1 MTNKQITQTQYTQTA
16 ANYQLY
22 LPMDVEEMIPMDD
35 SVRLH
40 CLLCERMDYR
50 ELLQAYSPKGR
61 KPAVDPVILF
71 KVITYAASQKI
82 YSSREIEKACR
93 RDINFRWL
101 LQGYA
106 APDHATISRFKQK
119 YLTDTVMEQ
128 LFFQQV
134 VWLYEQKA
142 ITGETLYIDGTK
154 IEAYANRYSFV
165 WKKAIT
171 KHEAKMYAKWQAL
184 LEQINTT
191 YCQLFTSPYETFLK
205 DLKKVL
211 VFLEKIQEEENIT
224 FVYGKGKRKNVL
236 QRYHEQVKEM
246 LQRKEHYDASNEI
259 MGEKRNSYSKT
270 DHDATFMRMK
280 DDHMRNGQLKPAYN
294 VQAAVDAEF
303 IVGIDVFS
311 DRNDTTTLI
320 PLLQYL
326 KEHLP
331 FTYRHI
337 VADSG
342 YESEE
347 NYVYLKKQKQTAYI
361 KPQNHERKK
370 KASFKKDIKYR
381 ENMAYD
387 KGKDTYTCAND
398 QQLHA
403 IRNYTRTSQTG
414 YQSQV
419 TVYESE
425 DCTGCPLKEKCTKA
439 KGNRQLHVA
448 KEFLAYRE
456 TAQENILTETGT
468 LYRMNRSI
476 QVEGTFGVLKED
488 YHLKKFHTRGT
499 GNVRNEL
506 LILAFGYN
514 LNKIHT
520 KIQADR
526 LNLYYHPLK
535 PA

>member
-1 MTNKQITQTQYTQTA
+1 M
-16 ANYQLY
+16 
-22 LPMDVEEMIPMDD
+22 
-35 SVRLH
+35 
-40 CLLCERMDYR
+40 
-50 ELLQAYSPKGR
+50 YS
-61 KPAVDPVILF
+61 
-71 KVITYAASQKI
+71 
-82 YSSREIEKACR
+82 
-93 RDINFRWL
+93 
-101 LQGYA
+101 
-106 APDHATISRFKQK
+106 
-119 YLTDTVMEQ
+119 
-128 LFFQQV
+128 
-134 VWLYEQKA
+134 
-142 ITGETLYIDGTK
+142 
-154 IEAYANRYSFV
+154 
-165 WKKAIT
+165 
-171 KHEAKMYAKWQAL
+171 KWQAL
-184 LEQINTT
+184 LEDINTKH
-191 YCQLFTSPYETFLK
+191 CQNFTSSHDTFLK

-211 VFLEKIQEEENIT
+211 VFLEKVQEEEQIT
-224 FVYGKGKRKNVL
+224 FVYGKGKKKTVL
-236 QRYHEQVKEM
+236 QRYHEQVKKI
-246 LQRKEHYDASNEI
+246 LQRKEQYDASNQI
-259 MGEKRNSYSKT
+259 MGKKRNSYSKT

-294 VQAAVDAEF
+294 IQAAVDTEF
-303 IVGIDVFS
+303 IIGIDAFS

-320 PLLQYL
+320 PMLQYL
-326 KEHLP
+326 NNHLP
-331 FTYRHI
+331 FTYQHI

-347 NYVYLKKQKQTAYI
+347 NYVYLEEQKRTAYI

-387 KGKDTYTCAND
+387 KVTDTYTCANN

-403 IRNYTRTSQTG
+403 TRGYTRTSQTG

-448 KEFLAYRE
+448 KAFMNFRE
-456 TAQENILTETGT
+456 TAQENILTETGP
-468 LYRMNRSI
+468 LYSMNRSI

-488 YHLKKFHTRGT
+488 YHLKKFLTRGT
-499 GNVRNEL
+499 SNVRNEL

-520 KIQADR
+520 KVQTGR

-535 PA
+535 TA

>member
-1 MTNKQITQTQYTQTA
+1 MTNKLITQTQYTQPST
-16 ANYQLY
+16 NYQLY
-22 LPMDVEEMIPMDD
+22 LPMDLEVMIPLDD

-61 KPAVDPVILF
+61 KPVVDPVILF
-71 KVITYAASQKI
+71 KIITYAASQKI
-82 YSSREIEKACR
+82 TSSRAIEKACR
-93 RDINFRWL
+93 RDIHFHWL
-101 LQGYA
+101 LQGYP
-106 APDHATISRFKQK
+106 APDHATISRFKKK
-119 YLTDTVMEQ
+119 YLTDDVMAK
-128 LFFQQV
+128 LFFQQIE
-134 VWLYEQKA
+134 WLYQQEV
-142 ITGETLYIDGTK
+142 ITGETVYIDGTK

-171 KHEAKMYAKWQAL
+171 KYETNMYVKWQTL

-191 YCQLFTSPYETFLK
+191 YCKMFHTSYETFHK

-211 VFLEKIQEEENIT
+211 AFLEERQEEEQIV
-224 FVYGKGKRKNVL
+224 FVYGKGKRKTVL
-236 QRYHEQVKEM
+236 QRYHEQVKDM
-246 LQRKEHYDASNEI
+246 LQRKKQYDVSQQI

-303 IVGIDVFS
+303 IVGIDAFS

-320 PLLQYL
+320 PLLRYL

-347 NYVYLKKQKQTAYI
+347 NYVYLEKQEQTAYI

-370 KASFKKDIKYR
+370 KASFQKEIKHR

-387 KGKDTYTCAND
+387 KSTDTYTCAND
-398 QQLHA
+398 KQLHA

-414 YQSQV
+414 YQSLV
-419 TVYESE
+419 TVYECE

-448 KEFLAYRE
+448 KQFLAFRE
-456 TAQENILTETGT
+456 TAQENIQTETGT

-476 QVEGTFGVLKED
+476 QVEGTFGVIKED
-488 YHLKKFHTRGT
+488 YHLKKFHSRGIN
-499 GNVRNEL
+499 NVRNEL
-506 LILAFGYN
+506 MILAFGYN

-520 KIQADR
+520 KIQSNR
-526 LNLYYHPLK
+526 IRLYYHPLK
-535 PA
+535 TA